1 MQASRESTKELDM
14 HATSAHARGT
24 SQCPDSQQM
33 MALAIRCAEHRLEV
47 LIATTDTDNVRDE
60 TDVEVEL
67 VAELALHHIRRMKDM
82 KLGCASEF
90 DSEWYRARSAVALA
104 VQAFSRP
111 DSVYGKRLSL
121 ALRVFDEGASFVEFV
136 EQGMK

>member
-1 MQASRESTKELDM
+1 M

-47 LIATTDTDNVRDE
+47 LVATIDTDNARDE

-67 VAELALHHIRRMKDM
+67 VAELALHHIRRMKSM
-82 KLGCASEF
+82 EF
-90 DSEWYRARSAVALA
+90 SSGRDFDNEWSRARAAVALA

-121 ALRVFDEGASFVEFV
+121 VLRGFDEGASFVEFV

>member
-1 MQASRESTKELDM
+1 M

-47 LIATTDTDNVRDE
+47 LVATIDTDNARDE

-67 VAELALHHIRRMKDM
+67 VAELALHHIRRMKSM
-82 KLGCASEF
+82 EF
-90 DSEWYRARSAVALA
+90 SSGRDFDNEWSRARAAVALA

-121 ALRVFDEGASFVEFV
+121 VLRGFDEGASFVEFV
-136 EQGMK
+136 EQGMT

>member
-1 MQASRESTKELDM
+1 M

-47 LIATTDTDNVRDE
+47 LVATIDTDNARDE

-67 VAELALHHIRRMKDM
+67 VAELALHHIRRMKSM
-82 KLGCASEF
+82 EF
-90 DSEWYRARSAVALA
+90 SSGRDFDNEWYRARAAVALA

-121 ALRVFDEGASFVEFV
+121 VLRGFDEGASFVEFV
-136 EQGMK
+136 EQGMT

>member
-1 MQASRESTKELDM
+1 M

-33 MALAIRCAEHRLEV
+33 MAIAIRCAEHRLEV
-47 LIATTDTDNVRDE
+47 LVATIDTDNARDD
-60 TDVEVEL
+60 TDVQVEL
-67 VAELALHHIRRMKDM
+67 VAELALHHIRRMKSM
-82 KLGCASEF
+82 EF
-90 DSEWYRARSAVALA
+90 SSSRDFDNEWYRARAAVALA

-121 ALRVFDEGASFVEFV
+121 VLRGFDEGASFVEFV